1 MIYELLFIP
10 IGMIVGTLSGFYGIG
25 GGIVLMP
32 ILLLSGFS
40 PSVAVPTSL
49 MFTFGTSLS
58 GALAHTRMRNVNWK
72 IAMMIGLVGALLAQ
86 ASNRIVL
93 HISGS
98 YDWMLNVWLILLLSY
113 FAWSLYNKRNKE
125 EKRPLIKNPYIASA
139 IIGSIIGFL
148 CALLGIGGGFITVP
162 LLMSWLGF
170 DTRKAIGTSLAAI
183 IIISMGGVTGY
194 STQVELNYLLG
205 LSLIIG
211 AFLGSPFGAKMTA
224 YYQTSEMTQ
233 RLSILYLFVIA
244 SIAVDLLAIL
254 SWPILEWVSLLILVI
269 FLVIMLLD
277 FYRHYSAFHNTC
289 IKDDV

>member
-1 MIYELLFIP
+1 MIYELIFIP

-40 PSVAVPTSL
+40 PSIAVPTSL

-72 IAMMIGLVGALLAQ
+72 IAVLIGLVGALLAQ

-98 YDWMLNVWLILLLSY
+98 YDWLLNVWLIFLLSY
-113 FAWSLYNKRNKE
+113 FAWSLYNKRNNE
-125 EKRPLIKNPYIASA
+125 EKPPLIKNPYLASA

-205 LSLIIG
+205 LFLIIG
-211 AFLGSPFGAKMTA
+211 AFIGSPFGAKMTA
-224 YYQTSEMTQ
+224 YYQTIEMTQ

-254 SWPILEWVSLLILVI
+254 TWPILEWVSLLILVT
-269 FLVIMLLD
+269 FLGIMLLD
-277 FYRHYSAFHNTC
+277 FYRHYSAY
-289 IKDDV
+289 KVRDM